1 MINAICRYCGDD
13 YPKRRLELGYL
24 SCLECGQKSAEK
36 EKAYKAT
43 CIAPAYNKGAY
54 QYITSK
60 EVVVGI
66 FKTGETK

>member
-1 MINAICRYCGDD
+1 MAICRFCGESFS
-13 YPKRRLELGYL
+13 PKREALGY
-24 SCLECGQKSAEK
+24 STCLECGDKSAQK
-36 EKAYKAT
+36 EKSFKAK
-43 CIAPAYNKGAY
+43 CIAPAFNKGAY